1 MNMKRIL
8 IIACL
13 NLLVA
18 FSAGAQ
24 NYAELI
30 KADPVMAGA
39 NMVNYHYGA
48 SVMTPVPKGY
58 NAFYISH
65 YGRHGS
71 RYDTSDV
78 NAANV
83 WPVMRKAEA
92 AGLLTDAGKAF
103 YKDLNAV
110 LSEQD
115 GRYGMLT
122 SLGAREHRQIA
133 ERMVK
138 NFPKVFKGRS
148 GRTRVLCQSS
158 LSPRCLLSMTNFSLS
173 LDRNTKGLD
182 FEYIAGN
189 KFQEAIAFVPKPE
202 AAKKMARA
210 KEEDVRKATM
220 KPMEIIEYFF
230 NDTTEALKLIKD
242 PFEFEQRLYLA
253 SCVGHLSD
261 NGACLLAHWPNDILV
276 RNFEVRNP
284 RFYLSYGMS
293 DEMSDYQQ
301 QISRKLLADF
311 VVRADE
317 ALKEGSNMAAD
328 LRFGHDTALLPLV
341 GHIRIEGMENWAA
354 FDQVN
359 SVWNSSLSICMA
371 SNLQMIFYRNKAG
384 DVLVKML
391 YNEKETTIPAL
402 KTVSGPYY
410 KWSDLRQYFAGL
422 L

>member
-1 MNMKRIL
+1 MKRIL
-8 IIACL
+8 IAASMGL
-13 NLLVA
+13 LLV
-18 FSAGAQ
+18 FSAYGQ
-24 NYAELI
+24 DYAELI
-30 KADPVMAGA
+30 KENPAMAGA
-39 NMVNYHYGA
+39 NMMNYHYETT
-48 SVMTPVPKGY
+48 SYTPTPKGY
-58 NAFYISH
+58 KAFYISH

-71 RYDTSDV
+71 RYDTGDV
-78 NAANV
+78 NAMYV
-83 WPVMRKAEA
+83 WPIMRKAAE
-92 AGLLTDAGKAF
+92 AGLLTDVGMAF

-115 GRYGMLT
+115 GKYGMLT
-122 SLGAREHRQIA
+122 SLGAREHREIA
-133 ERMVK
+133 ERMAE
-138 NFPKVFKGRS
+138 NFPQVFGKRS
-148 GRTRVLCQSS
+148 GRKHVLCQSS
-158 LSPRCLLSMTNFSLS
+158 LSPRCLISMTNFSQS
-173 LDRNTKGLD
+173 LDRNTQGLD
-182 FEYIAGN
+182 FEFIAGN
-189 KFQEAIAFVPKPE
+189 KFQEVIAFVPKPE
-202 AAKKMARA
+202 SAKKMARE

-220 KPMEIIEYFF
+220 KPLDIIEYFF
-230 NDTTEALKLIKD
+230 NDTKKALDLIKD
-242 PFEFEQRLYLA
+242 PFVFEQRLYLA

-261 NGACLLAHWPNDILV
+261 NGACLLAHWPHDILV

-311 VVRADE
+311 VNRADE

-359 SVWNSSLSICMA
+359 SVWNSSMSICMG
-371 SNLQMIFYRNKAG
+371 SNLQMIFYRNKSG
-384 DVLVKML
+384 EVLVKML

-402 KTVSGPYY
+402 KTFSGPYY